1 MKNPKTTDGCCG
13 ECCDH
18 GHGSHTHP
26 MVVFWLGV
34 LTGAVVIGLIFFY
47 GALRATDY
55 QSAVLKLQ
63 KVFTAPAV
71 ETTQTT
77 KGIGGQS
84 GF

>member
-1 MKNPKTTDGCCG
+1 MKNPKAMDECCG
-13 ECCDH
+13 ECGGH

-26 MVVFWLGV
+26 MVIFWLGV

-63 KVFTAPAV
+63 KAFTAPTLD
-71 ETTQTT
+71 TTTEFGGT
-77 KGIGGQS
+77 KG
-84 GF
+84 F